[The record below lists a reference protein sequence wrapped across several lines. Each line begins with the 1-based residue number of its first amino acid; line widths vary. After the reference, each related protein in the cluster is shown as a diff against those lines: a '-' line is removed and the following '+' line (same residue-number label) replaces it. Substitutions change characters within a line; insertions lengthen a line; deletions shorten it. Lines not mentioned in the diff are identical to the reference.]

1 MYTLDNFQFHKFNI
15 NTQRNFFHSNDY
27 NNRIK
32 SRTHSKRFFNNNNN
46 YINQNNNRYLNNI
59 PTNFS
64 QQIYR
69 KNNINILNKLSED
82 KFPKKKL
89 LNTDFESLLKNGESN
104 KIDEL
109 LPSLIY
115 NDLSFSKNNHLR
127 LVLSKFQILLKF
139 LFSQQQNLLNNNNKI
154 EEMFNNKKSNMN
166 NKIKENEN
174 EEYKIEKLFKSNN
187 KQIEQISQKIKTY
200 KNILTNYGKGN
211 LIPKSYSSNKINNKN
226 RLYQCNICIGKTFN
240 SYEEMQEHYIKEH
253 TNNNMTNKN
262 NNNITKS
269 YLDTKLNLLKNEVKN
284 YLLNINE
291 QNKNEKNNFNNNN
304 NEKLKGKMDNNINM
318 SNFNILTNDEG
329 NINTYLNRLEYEQKE
344 QYEQLNTKIDQMKN
358 EVFSEIK
365 KLKYSP
371 PIVKKEVI
379 NQIEPKKIE
388 DQKEYEESKKKVD
401 ENKKEDFAKI
411 NINSQINDIN
421 DNTNET
427 INLIYN
433 QKVYTN
439 KDIINSQKNELN
451 KKSSF
456 KEASDINSNVN
467 PDKINNDKPEQLIN
481 PFPIINDETK
491 ELKYQ
496 IVNNSINPQ
505 ENENEKKNTS
515 DNIANENNIN
525 VEANKNESKNII
537 HSTGKYIDKSKI
549 IQEESKLRESTLHN
563 QTPNDN
569 INNQNNITDNKDK
582 YFTNTGESLMK
593 SQNKKDINILNNISK
608 FSVLQNQL
616 EEKEFINKIKERD
629 ENILLK
635 KDKLSEIEE
644 EYEAVKLKNMYLLEK
659 KEENL
664 IKEQQNKYFKEDS
677 QNLGKQDYEAIIKNI
692 INDNKKN
699 LENNKIY
706 KQFFNNLIQKNE
718 LLDILPKEMKIS
730 RIDLSQNDHIKNH
743 NNIGEINNFKMSEIS
758 INKSFGELKNLRKKN
773 DDDFL

>member
-89 LNTDFESLLKNGESN
+89 LNSDFESLLKYGESN

-318 SNFNILTNDEG
+318 SNFNILTNDEE

-344 QYEQLNTKIDQMKN
+344 QYEQLNTKIDQMKK
-358 EVFSEIK
+358 EVFNEIK

-388 DQKEYEESKKKVD
+388 DQKEYEESKKK
-401 ENKKEDFAKI
+401 
-411 NINSQINDIN
+411 S
-421 DNTNET
+421 
-427 INLIYN
+427 
-433 QKVYTN
+433 
-439 KDIINSQKNELN
+439 
-451 KKSSF
+451 
-456 KEASDINSNVN
+456 
-467 PDKINNDKPEQLIN
+467 
-481 PFPIINDETK
+481 
-491 ELKYQ
+491 
-496 IVNNSINPQ
+496 
-505 ENENEKKNTS
+505 
-515 DNIANENNIN
+515 
-525 VEANKNESKNII
+525 
-537 HSTGKYIDKSKI
+537 G
-549 IQEESKLRESTLHN
+549 
-563 QTPNDN
+563 
-569 INNQNNITDNKDK
+569 
-582 YFTNTGESLMK
+582 
-593 SQNKKDINILNNISK
+593 
-608 FSVLQNQL
+608 
-616 EEKEFINKIKERD
+616 
-629 ENILLK
+629 
-635 KDKLSEIEE
+635 
-644 EYEAVKLKNMYLLEK
+644 
-659 KEENL
+659 
-664 IKEQQNKYFKEDS
+664 
-677 QNLGKQDYEAIIKNI
+677 
-692 INDNKKN
+692 
-699 LENNKIY
+699 
-706 KQFFNNLIQKNE
+706 
-718 LLDILPKEMKIS
+718 
-730 RIDLSQNDHIKNH
+730 
-743 NNIGEINNFKMSEIS
+743 
-758 INKSFGELKNLRKKN
+758 
-773 DDDFL
+773 